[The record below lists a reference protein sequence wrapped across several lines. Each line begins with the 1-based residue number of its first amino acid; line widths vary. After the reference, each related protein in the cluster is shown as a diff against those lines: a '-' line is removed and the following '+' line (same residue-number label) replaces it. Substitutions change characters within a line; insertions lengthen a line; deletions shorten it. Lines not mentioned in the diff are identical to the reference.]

1 LFAEGKIYAS
11 VEAIY
16 DIQGA
21 KEEKYK
27 GDGVQAVLDYY
38 QKRFL

>member
-1 LFAEGKIYAS
+1 

-27 GDGVQAVLDYY
+27 EDGVQAVLDYY